1 MVADSRGRD
10 IDDAL
15 IYVTG
20 HGAFAPVDAANVIPK
35 TELGTAALTVPT
47 GFRYMGLRT
56 ADGGPEFSTEA
67 GDAIEFLE
75 DGFTINGDGSISVA
89 MTLAQFNPTVRG
101 LIRDA
106 QPDANGVIEVKKT
119 TPDTQYIL
127 LLEAVYKSGLIK
139 REHGVA
145 RISEVSLGK
154 DERNTVNGVTVTF
167 SWVRHEL
174 FNRAYY
180 WEAVVDADGTPQDPD
195 EPAGV

>member
-1 MVADSRGRD
+1 MAADSRGRD
-10 IDDAL
+10 INETL
-15 IYVTG
+15 IYTTG
-20 HGAFAPVDAANVIPK
+20 HGAFAPVASANVIPK
-35 TELGTAALTVPT
+35 AELGSETLEVPEAYK
-47 GFRYMGLRT
+47 YMGLRT
-56 ADGGPEFSTEA
+56 SDGGPEFSTEA

-89 MTLAQFNPTVRG
+89 MTLAQFNPAVRA

-106 QPDANGVIEVKKT
+106 EPDANGVIEVKKT

-127 LLEAVYKSGLIK
+127 LLESIYKSGLIK

-167 SWVRHEL
+167 QWVRHEL
-174 FNRAYY
+174 FNRSYY
-180 WEAVVDADGTPQDPD
+180 WEAVVDAPTGT
-195 EPAGV
+195 VVS